1 MTIKYVLVASPDK
14 ISLVSFI
21 RFIRKSIGEEY
32 PIGEMHNLMTL
43 ESVSLYTNGFMKK
56 YPKGIF
62 SYYARR
68 AVNVD
73 PLTYIP
79 KVLLHAAESII
90 WFDLY
95 STEAKVVKDKEDN
108 MKVIIDDW
116 KTYIEKMEHLKI

>member
-21 RFIRKSIGEEY
+21 RHIRKCIGDEY
-32 PIGEMHNLMTL
+32 PTGEMHNLMTP
-43 ESVSLYTNGFMKK
+43 ESVSLYVNSFIKA

-62 SYYARR
+62 SYYARK

-73 PLTYIP
+73 PITYIP
-79 KVLLHAAESII
+79 KVLVHAAESIV
-90 WFDLY
+90 WFNLY
-95 STEAKVVKDKEDN
+95 SIEPVVLKDKDDN

-116 KTYIEKMEHLKI
+116 KIYIEKMNNLNQ

>member
-1 MTIKYVLVASPDK
+1 MNIKYVLVASPDK

-21 RFIRKSIGEEY
+21 RFLRKSLGNDY
-32 PIGEMHNLMTL
+32 PTGEMHNLMTPL
-43 ESVSLYTNGFMKK
+43 SVSQYVNGFMKK
-56 YPKGIF
+56 YPKGIL

-68 AVNVD
+68 AINVD

-79 KVLLHAAESII
+79 KVLLHASESII

-95 STEAKVVKDKEDN
+95 STEPKVVKDRGDN

-116 KTYIEKMEHLKI
+116 KEYIKKIGNIQ